1 MGLKIIAGV
10 ILGIWLILVLMG
22 KGGFAHMLL
31 LFGISTI
38 AIDSVSAWRARN
50 VRHLSNENGGQSE

>member
-1 MGLKIIAGV
+1 MGLKLIAGV

-31 LFGISTI
+31 LFGLSTL
-38 AIDSVSAWRARN
+38 AIDGVSAYRARN
-50 VRHLSNENGGQSE
+50 VHQLRDENGGKPI